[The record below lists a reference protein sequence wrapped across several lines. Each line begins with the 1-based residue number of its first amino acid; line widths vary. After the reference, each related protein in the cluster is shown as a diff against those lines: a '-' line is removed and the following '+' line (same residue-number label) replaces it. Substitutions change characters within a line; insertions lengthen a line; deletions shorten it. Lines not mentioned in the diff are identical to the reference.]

1 MNKYDILAEKIRA
14 SRQNIREALQGEYVR
29 RDTMFSDLVSQ
40 KEQEQKALQELIDRP
55 ARKIEDVKSETKD
68 VVDDIIGDDDVVEE
82 KKADVVDDDEI
93 NDILSMMED
102 LSVDFNRV
110 DLTNKVS
117 LKDKVKG
124 DLYTRKKNL
133 DNGSVSITIY
143 EKLTP
148 RGNTKTNKDLAIG
161 NLLTS
166 EDGYLFIETIEE
178 LDTLGQLIPLIKNRK
193 SKKYLIERI
202 ETATSRL
209 TEKRIEGKGI
219 EDELKLLLGSY
230 LAKNNS
236 PRLMNKINDILVK
249 LTKNNVVG
257 GLDIELKPHQL
268 IMELLKNKMF

>member
-55 ARKIEDVKSETKD
+55 ARKIEDVKPETKD
-68 VVDDIIGDDDVVEE
+68 VVDDVVEE
-82 KKADVVDDDEI
+82 KKGDVAEDDKE
-93 NDILSMMED
+93 NDLVSMMVD

-117 LKDKVKG
+117 LKNKVKG

-133 DNGSVSITIY
+133 DNGSISITIY
-143 EKLTP
+143 EKTTP
-148 RGNTKTNKDLAIG
+148 KGNTITKKDLAVG

-166 EDGYLFIETIEE
+166 PDGYLFIESVEE
-178 LDTLGQLIPLIKNRK
+178 LDILEQLIPLIKNRK

-202 ETATSRL
+202 ETATSSL
-209 TEKRIEGKGI
+209 AEKRIEGKGI